1 MKGLLKGI
9 ALVGV
14 TAALMTG
21 SVQAQQHE
29 TTNLMTLG
37 VGGGASIPLGST
49 SDALKTGWDGTVV
62 FQYKPATSPVGFQ
75 IDGMYQ
81 QLKASDSAK
90 VIDAL
95 ADKSEIWSGTGNV
108 VFWFS
113 TSAETKVRPYL
124 IGGGGIYN
132 VKAKDTDGTS
142 ASETKFG
149 INVGAGFDFDLQPKF
164 GLFLEGR
171 FHDVFVEGSDVKF
184 IPITAGLRF
193 HLS

>member
-1 MKGLLKGI
+1 MNGLLKGI
-9 ALVGV
+9 ATVGV
-14 TAALMTG
+14 AAALTTA
-21 SVQAQQHE
+21 SAQAQQHE

-149 INVGAGFDFDLQPKF
+149 LNVGAGFDFDLQPKF